1 MMKSTA
7 PASAVNERFNVDM
20 RAIVYFV
27 SRRAEMRQLLA
38 SLFAVTAIAA
48 QTTQSPETGA
58 AAFEV
63 ASVKR
68 NNTGAPGGSFVMP
81 PGRFTATNIP
91 LKVLITN
98 AYQLSFFQV
107 GGGPDWVTSARLAM
121 RQLLALVPML
131 TVVTLSAQTAGT
143 PVFIGG
149 QQPPAPPWD
158 APHL

>member
-81 PGRFTATNIP
+81 PGRFTATNYP
-91 LKVLITN
+91 AQGSHHQRV
-98 AYQLSFFQV
+98 A
-107 GGGPDWVTSARLAM
+107 
-121 RQLLALVPML
+121 ALV
-131 TVVTLSAQTAGT
+131 LSGRRR
-143 PVFIGG
+143 P
-149 QQPPAPPWD
+149 
-158 APHL
+158 